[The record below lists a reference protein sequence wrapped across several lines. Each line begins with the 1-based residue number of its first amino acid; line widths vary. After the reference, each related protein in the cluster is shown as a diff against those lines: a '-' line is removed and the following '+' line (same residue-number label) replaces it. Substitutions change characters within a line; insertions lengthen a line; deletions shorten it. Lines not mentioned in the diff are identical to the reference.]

1 MVQNYMETMVQ
12 DILEKEL
19 KENAHKYVGLCQC
32 PTCKALIQAVAL
44 NNLDPFY
51 ITTTAGEVYGEYRMK
66 EQQKYSD
73 VLVAIGLGID
83 ALQKRSPHTASA
95 V

>member
-1 MVQNYMETMVQ
+1 MQEILGRELQ
-12 DILEKEL
+12 D
-19 KENAHKYVGLCQC
+19 NPHKYVGVCQC
-32 PTCKALIQAVAL
+32 LSCKAYIQSVAL

-51 ITTTAGEVYGEYRMK
+51 VTCTAGEVYGEYRMK

-73 VLVAIGLGID
+73 VLVAIGFGID
-83 ALQKRSPHTASA
+83 ALQKHPLHNASA